1 MSDFDK
7 EKFLLDRIKPT
18 IDISIGLFKGDPD
31 TVAKGVLDK
40 VKPIYED
47 IIKNAKT
54 EEEALEAIKKSKSN
68 IVGFVH
74 GGSLVAIDLLKTADL
89 IKFNIS
95 DIFAGTS
102 KEEGKDLHPEMD
114 KSEWSFFFKNIL
126 GVAVDF
132 FITKNIYGAIVSF
145 FANVTDFATSNHI
158 IRVDYYDKNNSGDI
172 DNNISEKK
180 YLVYNSSSKFEEALQ
195 SAWGEIN
202 SDMNSGK
209 YRRVIF
215 SRYNKSFKTNND
227 VEFIYHKTY
236 KDTGKENTFE
246 IRNGGKDT
254 LISILKRIDYPNR
267 HKQEAYVKF
276 GLDKPQKILV
286 NYLAIGSTTDSILS
300 DLRQNSD
307 KIKQAAAYALENLVG
322 YVLEGENLPGGRY
335 GGDLNLYSRQ
345 HLEDRVKF
353 LSTFVKNSVNNI
365 TGNDRRYMEI
375 KNGSIEKEAG
385 KMPQNEIHNFIV
397 NEVIFVTGSSNTNEN
412 RLSPKKS
419 VYGSSGND
427 SITYKYGSNYIE
439 AGLGSDT
446 ITTGSGNDTIYTNA
460 AIEDKYDKEDKNTVN
475 TVVAGRGRDKIYG
488 SNGKD
493 IIYADD
499 LKNNG
504 NGSSWTSDKD
514 IVYGK
519 GGDDEIYG
527 GNDSDTI
534 YGGSG
539 SDELYGGDDDDTIY
553 ADSNDGSSKD
563 SSKDVNFIYGGDG
576 NDTLIGGDG
585 VDFLYAGDAYR
596 KDGTRFINK
605 QNQLK
610 GGGGNDHLY
619 GSTTATTMHGDEG
632 EDTLNGGNGVDTMY
646 GGSDFDTY
654 YAGHQDVIE
663 DSDGKGEV
671 YLGNLKLK
679 GGVKTSPGHL
689 KIYTGES
696 GETYELKGSKLII
709 THLGKTLTIN
719 NFKNSKTNP
728 HLGIYLSQEDE
739 DIEITVSDASAQE
752 MKGVMSFDISLS
764 RTLAKGEYID
774 VLVKAK
780 SDRQGSKEI
789 EKKIRFKEDDKVKTF
804 EYFWKDDEEKEED
817 EKISVSASVIDK
829 SKKLK
834 AEVKNQGTG
843 TIEDDDGDEITVTV
857 SDEEELEATGKMT
870 FKVSLS
876 RALKG
881 GEYVNVSV
889 NGENLEFLTGEQTKE
904 YIKIWD
910 DDKDKQGDR
919 TINAVATV
927 GDVSK
932 GLKVS
937 VKRHGVGTIKD
948 DDGDK
953 IYVSISDASAK
964 ESEQKMTFN
973 VSLSRAL
980 NKGEFVKLV
989 VNEEVIEFG
998 ANEQTK
1004 KYEYTWKDD
1013 KKVEADEKI
1022 DVLASVVSK
1031 SPGLDVEFFKKGV
1044 GTIEDDDGG
1053 EVTVYTTSASAPEA
1067 AEKMT
1072 FFVSIS
1078 RPLKEGEYVVA
1089 SIYGQT
1095 VHFYEGSSTN
1105 YECKY
1110 TWKGEDDEIPEED
1123 SVFKL
1128 TPSILDHSPG
1138 LNVKT
1143 ESGTGTIRDDDKDPD
1158 DNDPENPPIPRD
1170 PLAIDLNKDGT
1181 HTLKLD
1187 GALNFDIDGNGFK
1200 EATGWI
1206 SPEDA
1211 FLAYDRNENGVID
1224 DGTELFGDK
1233 TVTNTAF
1240 GYTSKA
1246 AENGFEA
1253 LKAFDSNN
1261 DNIIDEKDEK
1271 FDKLLLWQD
1280 KNSNAVTDEG
1290 ELKTLREHNIK
1301 SIDLNYQNINST
1313 NNGNFI
1319 RQTSKVTFNDGTTTT
1334 ADDIW
1339 FSVDL
1344 KDTIQ
1349 PDIAIS
1355 NDIRALPEVHGFG
1368 NLYNL
1373 RSAMSK
1379 DSKLA
1384 GMIKEYMSLSS
1395 DAKQEKLDDILFRWA
1410 QVEDIDKT
1418 GRGENID
1425 ARILGAYEKITGKPF
1440 LQFGNNPNP
1449 WASAAATIKNRVKQF
1464 KDYLYSSIELQSK
1477 YNGLL
1482 DTRYQYF
1489 NYDEKRL
1496 GYDFSKINRKLL
1508 QLYKDRK
1515 YEEVA
1520 TLSDLVRKAG
1530 SYKPNLLDS
1539 FNASLTKLANGDKYF
1554 MTISSSVPLYN
1565 ANSNDP
1571 LRGTNGNDLI
1581 VGNSGDDT
1589 LGKGDGVDTIYDVHG
1604 NDTIKFKEG
1613 ISKEDIRVRRVDEDQ
1628 NTNDIEISIKGTS
1641 DKIIIKN
1648 VYYDAGRW
1656 YNNGIIENF
1665 EFADG
1670 TKATFKELEARDYFK
1685 GTQGND
1691 VISGA
1696 NENDEIYGY
1705 GGDDYVYGR
1714 AGNDTIYGGDGNDG
1728 LYGQEGNDVVYGENG
1743 DDTLGG
1749 ENGDD
1754 ILYGG
1759 EGNDKLYGGDGNDTL
1774 EGGAGNDYLEG
1785 GYHGDVYVFGK
1796 GDGVDTIYDVHG
1808 NDTIKFK
1815 EGISKENL
1823 TFMFNGNNLSIRY
1836 GDKDSITVNNYT
1848 GNVAYQIE
1856 KIELEGGNFI
1866 TNSQINKIIQDINA
1880 YAKDNGI
1887 TAISHDT
1894 IRNNQ
1899 DMMNLVMSG
1908 WNS

>member
-1589 LGKGDGVDTIYDVHG
+1589 LG
-1604 NDTIKFKEG
+1604 
-1613 ISKEDIRVRRVDEDQ
+1613 
-1628 NTNDIEISIKGTS
+1628 
-1641 DKIIIKN
+1641 
-1648 VYYDAGRW
+1648 
-1656 YNNGIIENF
+1656 
-1665 EFADG
+1665 
-1670 TKATFKELEARDYFK
+1670 
-1685 GTQGND
+1685 
-1691 VISGA
+1691 
-1696 NENDEIYGY
+1696 
-1705 GGDDYVYGR
+1705 
-1714 AGNDTIYGGDGNDG
+1714 
-1728 LYGQEGNDVVYGENG
+1728 
-1743 DDTLGG
+1743 G

-1796 GDGVDTIYDVHG
+1796 GDGVDTLYDVHG

>member
-40 VKPIYED
+40 VKPTYED

-68 IVGFVH
+68 VVGFVH

-236 KDTGKENTFE
+236 KKTNKENTFE

-254 LISILKRIDYPNR
+254 LISILKRIDYPNS
-267 HKQEAYVKF
+267 HKQKAYVKF
-276 GLDKPQKILV
+276 GSSNQSPLQKILV
-286 NYLAIGSTTDSILS
+286 NYYANFGNGANDILNN
-300 DLRQNSD
+300 LNSKED
-307 KIKQAAAYALENLVG
+307 DIQKAAAYALENLKG
-322 YVLEGENLPGGRY
+322 YALEGDTASKEYVNLKNYSEKHIKARVEFLKGFIKKVIGVDEQGPFY
-335 GGDLNLYSRQ
+335 KDSNLNAYIG
-345 HLEDRVKF
+345 
-353 LSTFVKNSVNNI
+353 SVNSGGSLFGTYNPINI
-365 TGNDRRYMEI
+365 FGSYEYKETTKTNRKINVFGKVDGDKI
-375 KNGSIEKEAG
+375 KMDVEDD
-385 KMPQNEIHNFIV
+385 V
-397 NEVIFVTGSSNTNEN
+397 
-412 RLSPKKS
+412 
-419 VYGSSGND
+419 
-427 SITYKYGSNYIE
+427 YIE

-446 ITTGSGNDTIYTNA
+446 ITTGSGDDTIYTNA

-504 NGSSWTSDKD
+504 NGGSLTSDKD

-596 KDGTRFINK
+596 KDGTRFLNK

-789 EKKIRFKEDDKVKTF
+789 EKKIRFKEYDKVKTF

-843 TIEDDDGDEITVTV
+843 TITDDDGDEISVTV

-973 VSLSRAL
+973 VA
-980 NKGEFVKLV
+980 
-989 VNEEVIEFG
+989 
-998 ANEQTK
+998 
-1004 KYEYTWKDD
+1004 
-1013 KKVEADEKI
+1013 
-1022 DVLASVVSK
+1022 
-1031 SPGLDVEFFKKGV
+1031 
-1044 GTIEDDDGG
+1044 
-1053 EVTVYTTSASAPEA
+1053 
-1067 AEKMT
+1067 
-1072 FFVSIS
+1072 
-1078 RPLKEGEYVVA
+1078 
-1089 SIYGQT
+1089 
-1095 VHFYEGSSTN
+1095 
-1105 YECKY
+1105 
-1110 TWKGEDDEIPEED
+1110 
-1123 SVFKL
+1123 
-1128 TPSILDHSPG
+1128 
-1138 LNVKT
+1138 
-1143 ESGTGTIRDDDKDPD
+1143 
-1158 DNDPENPPIPRD
+1158 
-1170 PLAIDLNKDGT
+1170 
-1181 HTLKLD
+1181 
-1187 GALNFDIDGNGFK
+1187 
-1200 EATGWI
+1200 
-1206 SPEDA
+1206 
-1211 FLAYDRNENGVID
+1211 
-1224 DGTELFGDK
+1224 
-1233 TVTNTAF
+1233 
-1240 GYTSKA
+1240 
-1246 AENGFEA
+1246 
-1253 LKAFDSNN
+1253 
-1261 DNIIDEKDEK
+1261 
-1271 FDKLLLWQD
+1271 
-1280 KNSNAVTDEG
+1280 
-1290 ELKTLREHNIK
+1290 
-1301 SIDLNYQNINST
+1301 
-1313 NNGNFI
+1313 
-1319 RQTSKVTFNDGTTTT
+1319 
-1334 ADDIW
+1334 
-1339 FSVDL
+1339 
-1344 KDTIQ
+1344 
-1349 PDIAIS
+1349 
-1355 NDIRALPEVHGFG
+1355 
-1368 NLYNL
+1368 
-1373 RSAMSK
+1373 
-1379 DSKLA
+1379 
-1384 GMIKEYMSLSS
+1384 
-1395 DAKQEKLDDILFRWA
+1395 
-1410 QVEDIDKT
+1410 
-1418 GRGENID
+1418 
-1425 ARILGAYEKITGKPF
+1425 
-1440 LQFGNNPNP
+1440 
-1449 WASAAATIKNRVKQF
+1449 
-1464 KDYLYSSIELQSK
+1464 
-1477 YNGLL
+1477 
-1482 DTRYQYF
+1482 
-1489 NYDEKRL
+1489 
-1496 GYDFSKINRKLL
+1496 
-1508 QLYKDRK
+1508 
-1515 YEEVA
+1515 
-1520 TLSDLVRKAG
+1520 
-1530 SYKPNLLDS
+1530 
-1539 FNASLTKLANGDKYF
+1539 
-1554 MTISSSVPLYN
+1554 
-1565 ANSNDP
+1565 
-1571 LRGTNGNDLI
+1571 
-1581 VGNSGDDT
+1581 
-1589 LGKGDGVDTIYDVHG
+1589 
-1604 NDTIKFKEG
+1604 
-1613 ISKEDIRVRRVDEDQ
+1613 
-1628 NTNDIEISIKGTS
+1628 
-1641 DKIIIKN
+1641 
-1648 VYYDAGRW
+1648 
-1656 YNNGIIENF
+1656 
-1665 EFADG
+1665 
-1670 TKATFKELEARDYFK
+1670 
-1685 GTQGND
+1685 
-1691 VISGA
+1691 
-1696 NENDEIYGY
+1696 
-1705 GGDDYVYGR
+1705 
-1714 AGNDTIYGGDGNDG
+1714 
-1728 LYGQEGNDVVYGENG
+1728 
-1743 DDTLGG
+1743 
-1749 ENGDD
+1749 
-1754 ILYGG
+1754 
-1759 EGNDKLYGGDGNDTL
+1759 
-1774 EGGAGNDYLEG
+1774 
-1785 GYHGDVYVFGK
+1785 
-1796 GDGVDTIYDVHG
+1796 
-1808 NDTIKFK
+1808 
-1815 EGISKENL
+1815 
-1823 TFMFNGNNLSIRY
+1823 
-1836 GDKDSITVNNYT
+1836 
-1848 GNVAYQIE
+1848 
-1856 KIELEGGNFI
+1856 
-1866 TNSQINKIIQDINA
+1866 
-1880 YAKDNGI
+1880 
-1887 TAISHDT
+1887 
-1894 IRNNQ
+1894 
-1899 DMMNLVMSG
+1899 
-1908 WNS
+1908 

>member
-1 MSDFDK
+1 MADKIKEQAQKDYEVFDPILNFVKELCPNHPAQALSLAYLISATVNTAADMLERAMGHSSKVRLAITLASGTVLNTGVNMAKNDGFKKSLVEGILGALATARTSALLVPLLAGGVTITGTTILVGGVAIALASYFAGEAVGNLAGKAYDFVVGVTEKFIIKKDKDKYSIEANQGDMEYVDYKATIGTQRGIKSYKATNELINFEFSFDK
-7 EKFLLDRIKPT
+7 EKHTSKIKT
-18 IDISIGLFKGDPD
+18 S
-31 TVAKGVLDK
+31 
-40 VKPIYED
+40 
-47 IIKNAKT
+47 NANT
-54 EEEALEAIKKSKSN
+54 EKQAIQT
-68 IVGFVH
+68 
-74 GGSLVAIDLLKTADL
+74 LTAIDD
-89 IKFNIS
+89 IKSVTLNSHTYNIRS
-95 DIFAGTS
+95 
-102 KEEGKDLHPEMD
+102 L
-114 KSEWSFFFKNIL
+114 
-126 GVAVDF
+126 
-132 FITKNIYGAIVSF
+132 
-145 FANVTDFATSNHI
+145 SN
-158 IRVDYYDKNNSGDI
+158 
-172 DNNISEKK
+172 
-180 YLVYNSSSKFEEALQ
+180 L
-195 SAWGEIN
+195 
-202 SDMNSGK
+202 
-209 YRRVIF
+209 
-215 SRYNKSFKTNND
+215 
-227 VEFIYHKTY
+227 
-236 KDTGKENTFE
+236 E
-246 IRNGGKDT
+246 IRNAIDKIPPVSFLLSDILIRTGEELDLGSKGIYKVKSGDT
-254 LISILKRIDYPNR
+254 LSTIAQRNGMVTKELLKLNTWLVDEGRVSFLQNKVLVESNILELNEIDHVLTGDRNAENILIDANGGDDTLVGGNKKDILK
-267 HKQEAYVKF
+267 
-276 GLDKPQKILV
+276 G
-286 NYLAIGSTTDSILS
+286 G
-300 DLRQNSD
+300 
-307 KIKQAAAYALENLVG
+307 
-322 YVLEGENLPGGRY
+322 EG
-335 GGDLNLYSRQ
+335 
-345 HLEDRVKF
+345 F
-353 LSTFVKNSVNNI
+353 
-365 TGNDRRYMEI
+365 
-375 KNGSIEKEAG
+375 
-385 KMPQNEIHNFIV
+385 
-397 NEVIFVTGSSNTNEN
+397 
-412 RLSPKKS
+412 
-419 VYGSSGND
+419 
-427 SITYKYGSNYIE
+427 
-439 AGLGSDT
+439 
-446 ITTGSGNDTIYTNA
+446 
-460 AIEDKYDKEDKNTVN
+460 DKYY
-475 TVVAGRGRDKIYG
+475 AGD
-488 SNGKD
+488 KD
-493 IIYADD
+493 II
-499 LKNNG
+499 
-504 NGSSWTSDKD
+504 T
-514 IVYGK
+514 
-519 GGDDEIYG
+519 
-527 GNDSDTI
+527 
-534 YGGSG
+534 
-539 SDELYGGDDDDTIY
+539 
-553 ADSNDGSSKD
+553 
-563 SSKDVNFIYGGDG
+563 
-576 NDTLIGGDG
+576 
-585 VDFLYAGDAYR
+585 
-596 KDGTRFINK
+596 
-605 QNQLK
+605 
-610 GGGGNDHLY
+610 
-619 GSTTATTMHGDEG
+619 
-632 EDTLNGGNGVDTMY
+632 
-646 GGSDFDTY
+646 
-654 YAGHQDVIE
+654 

-671 YLGNLKLK
+671 YFDKTKLTGGAYDKEKKVYVSDDKSIEYKLIGDKLTVSK
-679 GGVKTSPGHL
+679 GGKS
-689 KIYTGES
+689 
-696 GETYELKGSKLII
+696 
-709 THLGKTLTIN
+709 LTIN
-719 NFKNSKTNP
+719 KFTNSKKDP

-752 MKGVMSFDISLS
+752 MKGVMSFDISLN
-764 RTLAKGEYID
+764 RTLRKGEYID

-804 EYFWKDDEEKEED
+804 EYFWNDDEEKEED

-829 SKKLK
+829 SKNLK

-876 RALKG
+876 RVLKD

-889 NGENLEFLTGEQTKE
+889 NGENLEFLTGQQTKE
-904 YIKIWD
+904 YVKTWD

-989 VNEEVIEFG
+989 VNGEVIEFG

-1022 DVLASVVSK
+1022 DVLASVASK

-1067 AEKMT
+1067 AEEMT

-1095 VHFYEGSSTN
+1095 FHFYEGSSTN
-1105 YECKY
+1105 HECKY
-1110 TWKGEDDEIPEED
+1110 TWKGQDDKIPEED

-1253 LKAFDSNN
+1253 LKAFDSNS
-1261 DNIIDEKDEK
+1261 DNVIDEKDEK

-1301 SIDLNYQNINST
+1301 SIDLNYQNINSA

-1395 DAKQEKLDDILFRWA
+1395 DAKQDKLDEVLFRWA

-1418 GRGENID
+1418 SRGENID

-1520 TLSDLVRKAG
+1520 ILSDLVRKAG

-1554 MTISSSVPLYN
+1554 TTISSSVPLYN
-1565 ANSNDP
+1565 ANSNAP

-1589 LGKGDGVDTIYDVHG
+1589 L
-1604 NDTIKFKEG
+1604 
-1613 ISKEDIRVRRVDEDQ
+1613 S
-1628 NTNDIEISIKGTS
+1628 
-1641 DKIIIKN
+1641 
-1648 VYYDAGRW
+1648 
-1656 YNNGIIENF
+1656 
-1665 EFADG
+1665 
-1670 TKATFKELEARDYFK
+1670 
-1685 GTQGND
+1685 
-1691 VISGA
+1691 
-1696 NENDEIYGY
+1696 
-1705 GGDDYVYGR
+1705 
-1714 AGNDTIYGGDGNDG
+1714 
-1728 LYGQEGNDVVYGENG
+1728 
-1743 DDTLGG
+1743 G

-1785 GYHGDVYVFGK
+1785 GYGDDTYVFGK
-1796 GDGVDTIYDVHG
+1796 GDGADTIYDYQG

-1815 EGISKENL
+1815 EGIGIDDLVVKKTGSDMNDLEISIKGTNDKLTIKGFYNINGTYYNNGIINNFEFADGTKLYVIGFEEKTYFKGTDNNDTIHGATESDKIYGGNGDDYLYGNNGNDVLYGDSGNDALEGGASDDILYGGEGNDKLYGGDGNDTLEGGAGNDYLEGGYGDDTYVFGKGDGADTIYDYQGNDTIKFKEGVTKENL

-1836 GDKDSITVNNYT
+1836 GDKDSITVNNYAD
-1848 GNVAYQIE
+1848 NAAYQIE

-1887 TAISHDT
+1887 TGISHDT